1 MKTIIRNF
9 FSVLRRFKMAT
20 VLNVAGLSVAF
31 AAFIIILIQVDF
43 ERSFDRCHPTSG
55 RIFRVDLDVQGMF
68 GTILPRGFAEAVIHS
83 SPHIKAGAVVTPS
96 FGKSGF
102 YLSIER
108 EGEKFGF
115 REIVTTC
122 SPTLPEI
129 FAFPIISGDIAC
141 LNDPEKIMIP
151 ASLANKLFGETAV
164 VGKSLKAEEAIW
176 TKKEDHFTIGAVY
189 QDFPGNTQLRNVIYT
204 AIDADYMVDNLQS
217 SNWVCYLLLDDVAS
231 ASDVAE
237 SFNKNSELMKQKKAG
252 DKKDIH
258 LVPLTDIYYMN
269 ETQDGGTFRS
279 GNREVSTMLL
289 GIALLIIVVA
299 AINFTNFSTAL
310 TPLRI
315 KSINTQKVL
324 GSPDGLL
331 RNALLAEA
339 GVISMIAWFISLFI
353 VYGLNTTQSLP
364 FVEADLSL
372 LSNIPVLALSGVI
385 ALLTGLIAGLYPSYY
400 ITSFPPALV
409 LKGSFGLSPS
419 GRKLRTVLIGVQF
432 VVSIVLIIASGFV
445 HIQNSFMR
453 QFSLGFDKDQIA
465 IVELNNTMYKQ
476 HHEAYKNRLKE
487 YSGIEDVAFAAEKVA
502 SKDGYNTNGGEYK
515 GKEYQYFMIMAS
527 ANFLKVMGIP
537 VVEGRDFSRA
547 DELSDDYSVILNR
560 PLQMNAGMQVG
571 DMFNKYMEARIIG
584 FTGDVKFTSLRG
596 GENNIAF
603 IACDTE
609 QVMPVSYIR
618 LKAEADIH
626 AAVDHIRSTVKD
638 LDSSYPFD
646 VEFYD
651 GIFNQLYHKEENLRS
666 LVTIFSLLAI
676 LISLVGVFGLV
687 VFDTQY
693 RRKEIGVRK
702 VHGATVGEI
711 LSMFNKAYLRIV
723 AVCFVIGAPIAW
735 YGVKAWLES
744 FVYKTPI
751 YWWVFVVALFI
762 VVGITL
768 MTVTFQNWK
777 AANTNPVDSLKSE

>member
-252 DKKDIH
+252 DKKNIH

-723 AVCFVIGAPIAW
+723 AVCFIIGAPIAW
-735 YGVKAWLES
+735 YGVKTWLES